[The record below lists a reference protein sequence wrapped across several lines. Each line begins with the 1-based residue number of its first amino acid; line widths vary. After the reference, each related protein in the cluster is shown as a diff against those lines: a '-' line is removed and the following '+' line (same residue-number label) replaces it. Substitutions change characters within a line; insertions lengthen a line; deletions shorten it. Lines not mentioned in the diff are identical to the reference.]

1 LNKILKTLPYWW
13 GFLFNLAGMNHVVI
27 VAGGLGTRMKSDTP
41 KQFMQLA
48 GKPVVFYSIE
58 RFYAFDNTINII
70 LVLPEKHVSEWKE
83 LCAQHNFTIPHTIAL
98 GGPTRFHSVKSG
110 LHAIEGL
117 EGIVGVH
124 DGARPLI
131 NPILIHEAYSVAEK
145 HGNAIP
151 AVAPAETVREVHGAQ
166 SRQLNRDHLRLIQT
180 PQCFKLSTLK
190 RAYDAP
196 YNEVFTDDA
205 SVAEDMGERIHLI
218 EGDRANL
225 KITTPA
231 DLTIA
236 EALLNG

>member
-1 LNKILKTLPYWW
+1 
-13 GFLFNLAGMNHVVI
+13 MNHVVI
-27 VAGGLGTRMKSDTP
+27 VAGGLGTRMKSNTP

-58 RFYAFDNTINII
+58 RFYAFDPAINIV
-70 LVLPEKHVSEWKE
+70 LVLPEKHVNEWRA
-83 LCAQHNFTIPHTIAL
+83 LCAEHNFTIPHTIAL

-110 LHAIEGL
+110 LHTIDSTD
-117 EGIVGVH
+117 GIVGIH

-131 NPILIHEAYSVAEK
+131 NPILIQEAYTVAEK

-151 AVAPAETVREVHGAQ
+151 AVAPAETVREVSG
-166 SRQLNRDHLRLIQT
+166 SISKQLNREQLRLIQT

-190 RAYDAP
+190 RAYEAP

-218 EGDRANL
+218 EGDRANI

-236 EALLNG
+236 EALLHA